1 MQLLPIRFFDNIYKS
16 LSEMELQ
23 IKQIQKSKSLT
34 IDLADSLRAQILKEN
49 WDVGTKLPA
58 SKDIEKAAGVSRT
71 VVREAVAVLKAE
83 GLVESRQGVGVFVS
97 ERKKN
102 KLFTIDDE
110 EFSSFEDA
118 IQILELRMAVE
129 IEMAGMAAK
138 NHSKEQMDGI
148 NKALQ
153 SVNKKMRN
161 GQHGRKEDFDFHLSI
176 AKASGNTY
184 FTRFIEFIGSGVIP
198 ARELI
203 LNHRLSEEQQ
213 SFFDTICEE
222 HNQIAKAIDN
232 RDAEAAK
239 EAMAAHL
246 GSSKDRHV
254 DIVKEARGAD

>member
-1 MQLLPIRFFDNIYKS
+1 MVFH
-16 LSEMELQ
+16 

-34 IDLADSLRAQILKEN
+34 IDLADTLRAQVIKGE
-49 WDVGTKLPA
+49 WKVGEKLPA

-97 ERKKN
+97 ERKRN
-102 KLFTIDDE
+102 KRFTIDDT

-138 NHSKEQMDGI
+138 NHSKEQMGAI
-148 NKALQ
+148 NDALD
-153 SVNKKMRN
+153 NITRKMSE
-161 GQHGRKEDFDFHLSI
+161 GQHSRKEDFEFHLHI
-176 AKASGNTY
+176 AKASGNNY

-203 LNHRLSEEQQ
+203 LNHSRDDAQQ
-213 SFFDTICEE
+213 SFLSSIGVE
-222 HNQIAKAIDN
+222 HKEIAKAIQM
-232 RDAEAAK
+232 RDVTGAK
-239 EAMAAHL
+239 AAMALHL
-246 GSSKDRHV
+246 GNSKARHIN
-254 DIVKEARGAD
+254 IVKNMRSSG